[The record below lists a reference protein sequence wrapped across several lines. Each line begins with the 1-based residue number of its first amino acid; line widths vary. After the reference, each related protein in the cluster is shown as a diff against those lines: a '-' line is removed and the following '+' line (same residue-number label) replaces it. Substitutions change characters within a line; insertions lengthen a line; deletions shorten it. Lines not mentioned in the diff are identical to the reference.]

1 MSTVHVAASEDYR
14 RARAELLAAE
24 GELRAAA
31 AAVAALRAALP
42 PGPDVDASAPLTT
55 AGGKPI
61 TLDDVFGDHRTL
73 LAHHLAFDLLSEEPE
88 EAGAR
93 DVDALDA
100 QVPWLRERTAIAVF
114 APVPPHVLAQ
124 LAQRRAWRW
133 IVPISTQPGDL
144 SDRLHDTSG
153 TARTVSTSAVLIREG
168 ATARLHWHGRTPLT
182 APLLHLL
189 PQPE

>member
-42 PGPDVDASAPLTT
+42 PGPEVDSASPLTT

-73 LAHHLAFDLLSEEPE
+73 VGYHLAFDATADEPDE
-88 EAGAR
+88 TSAR

-100 QVPWLRERTAIAVF
+100 QVPWLRSRTAIAVF
-114 APVPPHVLAQ
+114 APAPPHRLAR
-124 LAQRRAWRW
+124 LAEQRGWRW
-133 IVPISTQPGDL
+133 IVPISTQPGEL
-144 SDRLHDTSG
+144 SDRLGLSDEDRAE
-153 TARTVSTSAVLIREG
+153 ARLTVFVREG
-168 ATARLHWHGRTPLT
+168 TTARLHWHGHSPLTTPLQ
-182 APLLHLL
+182 HLL
-189 PQPE
+189 PQ